1 MENFRY
7 INNYIVGKKTA
18 KMSLNRP
25 IGGEN
30 GQSING
36 ADFAREMDYLAEAG
50 VEEVVIE
57 INSPGGNIKEG
68 FSIFAAIKDAPFR
81 TVTKVIGIAASMAG
95 IISQAGDYRIIKDYA
110 LFHAHG
116 PQVPKGKEVEADLLN
131 KMLESLKTMI
141 RAKTNLT
148 DEQVNSLLGKETVLT
163 ASEALQMG
171 LFDEIEETKGVKPEL
186 LISNN
191 VEALYEMA
199 NNFITKND
207 EMKNLND
214 LLQLENATEEQIIAK
229 VTKIKAEAAKVE
241 ELKDELWVKATE
253 IESLTNEL
261 NEVKELWV
269 KATEIESLTNELNEV
284 KEVNK
289 ALKLQ
294 TATDVVDNAI
304 KAGKIKEDSRES
316 WITQAVNDLEVTRS
330 LLLSFAGETKA
341 VRLTNA
347 LNTESKREE
356 KESRK
361 DWDFQKWS
369 QEDPKGLEQLKADAP
384 EEFEAMLNAY
394 IEK

>member
-1 MENFRY
+1 MEKFRY
-7 INNYIVGKKTA
+7 INNYIVGRKTA

-25 IGGEN
+25 IGGDN
-30 GQSING
+30 GPSING
-36 ADFAREMDYLAEAG
+36 ADFAREMDFLAEAG

-95 IISQAGDYRIIKDYA
+95 IISQAGDYRIIKDYG

-141 RAKTNLT
+141 RSKTSLS
-148 DEQVNSLLGKETVLT
+148 DEQVNALLGKETVLT
-163 ASEALQMG
+163 AQEAFNMG
-171 LFDEIEETKGVKPEL
+171 LFDEIEETKGMKPEL
-186 LISNN
+186 LVSNN

-214 LLQLENATEEQIIAK
+214 FLQLENATEEQIIAK
-229 VTKIKAEAAKVE
+229 VTEIKAEAAKVE
-241 ELKDELWVKATE
+241 ELNNELTAKTTE

-261 NEVKELWV
+261 NTVKE
-269 KATEIESLTNELNEV
+269 A
-284 KEVNK
+284 NK

-294 TATDVVDNAI
+294 AATDVVENAI

-316 WITQAVNDLEVTRS
+316 WINQAVNDLDVTRS
-330 LLLSFAGETKA
+330 LLSSFAGETKA
-341 VRLTNA
+341 VRINNA
-347 LNTESKREE
+347 LKVEGKKDE

-361 DWDFQKWS
+361 DWDFQKWG

-384 EEFEAMLNAY
+384 EEFEALLNAY
-394 IEK
+394 IAE

>member
-214 LLQLENATEEQIIAK
+214 FLQLENATEEQIIAK
-229 VTKIKAEAAKVE
+229 VMEIKAEAAKV
-241 ELKDELWVKATE
+241 DELNNELTVKATE

-261 NEVKELWV
+261 NEVKE
-269 KATEIESLTNELNEV
+269 A
-284 KEVNK
+284 NK

>member
-148 DEQVNSLLGKETVLT
+148 DEQVNNLLGKETVLT

-214 LLQLENATEEQIIAK
+214 FLQLENATEEQIIAK
-229 VTKIKAEAAKVE
+229 VTEIKAEAAKVE
-241 ELKDELWVKATE
+241 ELNNELTAKATE

-261 NEVKELWV
+261 NEVKE
-269 KATEIESLTNELNEV
+269 A
-284 KEVNK
+284 NK

-294 TATDVVDNAI
+294 TATDVVENAI

>member
-25 IGGEN
+25 IGGDN
-30 GQSING
+30 GPSING
-36 ADFAREMDYLAEAG
+36 ADFAREMDFLAEAG

-95 IISQAGDYRIIKDYA
+95 IISQAGDYRIIKDYG

-116 PQVPKGKEVEADLLN
+116 PQVPQGKTVEADILN

-141 RAKTNLT
+141 RSKTKLT
-148 DEQVNSLLGKETVLT
+148 DEQVNDLLGKETVLT
-163 ASEALQMG
+163 ASEALQLG
-171 LFDEIEETKGVKPEL
+171 LFDEIEETKGFKPEL
-186 LISNN
+186 LVSNN

-199 NNFITKND
+199 NNFINKKD

-214 LLQLENATEEQIIAK
+214 FLQLENATEEQIIAK
-229 VTKIKAEAAKVE
+229 VAEFKAEAAKTE
-241 ELKDELWVKATE
+241 ELNNELTAKATE

-261 NEVKELWV
+261 NEVKE
-269 KATEIESLTNELNEV
+269 A
-284 KEVNK
+284 NK

-294 TATDVVDNAI
+294 AATEVVENAI

-316 WITQAVNDLEVTRS
+316 WINQAVNDLDVTRS
-330 LLLSFAGETKA
+330 LLSSFAGVTKA
-341 VRLTNA
+341 AKITN
-347 LNTESKREE
+347 LINPEGRKDE

-384 EEFEAMLNAY
+384 EEFEALLDAY
-394 IEK
+394 IAQ

>member
-1 MENFRY
+1 MEKFRY

-25 IGGEN
+25 IGGDN
-30 GQSING
+30 GPSING

-95 IISQAGDYRIIKDYA
+95 IISQAGDYRIIKDYG

-141 RAKTNLT
+141 RSKTSLS
-148 DEQVNSLLGKETVLT
+148 DEQVNALLGKETVLT
-163 ASEALQMG
+163 AQEAFNMG

-186 LISNN
+186 LVSNN

-214 LLQLENATEEQIIAK
+214 FLQLENATEEQIIAK
-229 VTKIKAEAAKVE
+229 VTEIKAEAAKVE
-241 ELKDELWVKATE
+241 ELNNELTAKTTE

-261 NEVKELWV
+261 NTVKE
-269 KATEIESLTNELNEV
+269 A
-284 KEVNK
+284 NK

-294 TATDVVDNAI
+294 AATDVVENAI

-316 WITQAVNDLEVTRS
+316 WINQAVNDLDVTRS

-341 VRLTNA
+341 VRINNA
-347 LNTESKREE
+347 LKVESQRED

-361 DWDFQKWS
+361 DWDFQKWG

-384 EEFEAMLNAY
+384 EEFEALLNAY
-394 IEK
+394 IAE

>member
-1 MENFRY
+1 ME
-7 INNYIVGKKTA
+7 
-18 KMSLNRP
+18 
-25 IGGEN
+25 
-30 GQSING
+30 
-36 ADFAREMDYLAEAG
+36 
-50 VEEVVIE
+50 
-57 INSPGGNIKEG
+57 
-68 FSIFAAIKDAPFR
+68 
-81 TVTKVIGIAASMAG
+81 
-95 IISQAGDYRIIKDYA
+95 
-110 LFHAHG
+110 
-116 PQVPKGKEVEADLLN
+116 
-131 KMLESLKTMI
+131 
-141 RAKTNLT
+141 
-148 DEQVNSLLGKETVLT
+148 
-163 ASEALQMG
+163 
-171 LFDEIEETKGVKPEL
+171 
-186 LISNN
+186 
-191 VEALYEMA
+191 
-199 NNFITKND
+199 
-207 EMKNLND
+207 
-214 LLQLENATEEQIIAK
+214 
-229 VTKIKAEAAKVE
+229 IKAEAAKV
-241 ELKDELWVKATE
+241 DELNNELTVKATE

-261 NEVKELWV
+261 NEVKE
-269 KATEIESLTNELNEV
+269 A
-284 KEVNK
+284 NK

>member
-1 MENFRY
+1 
-7 INNYIVGKKTA
+7 
-18 KMSLNRP
+18 MSLNRP
-25 IGGEN
+25 IGGDN
-30 GQSING
+30 GPSING
-36 ADFAREMDYLAEAG
+36 ADFAREMDFLAEAG

-95 IISQAGDYRIIKDYA
+95 IISQAGDYRIIKDYG

-141 RAKTNLT
+141 RSKTSLS
-148 DEQVNSLLGKETVLT
+148 DEQVNALLGKETVLT
-163 ASEALQMG
+163 AQEAFNMG
-171 LFDEIEETKGVKPEL
+171 LFDEIEETKGMKPEL
-186 LISNN
+186 LVSNN

-214 LLQLENATEEQIIAK
+214 FLQLENATEEQIIAK
-229 VTKIKAEAAKVE
+229 VTEIKAEAAKVE
-241 ELKDELWVKATE
+241 ELNNELTAKTTE

-261 NEVKELWV
+261 NTVKE
-269 KATEIESLTNELNEV
+269 A
-284 KEVNK
+284 NK

-294 TATDVVDNAI
+294 AATDVVENAI

-316 WITQAVNDLEVTRS
+316 WINQAVNDLDVTRS
-330 LLLSFAGETKA
+330 LLSSFAGETKA
-341 VRLTNA
+341 VRINNA
-347 LNTESKREE
+347 LKVEGKKDE

-361 DWDFQKWS
+361 DWDFQKWG

-384 EEFEAMLNAY
+384 EEFEALLNAY
-394 IEK
+394 IAE